1 MSEEEKQ
8 TQNDDASSETQK
20 VSQAVSD
27 DGEERVV
34 YEEDESPEEQER
46 RHLEARKK
54 REDDRKI
61 LEGQE
66 KKDRIERKKKKKEE
80 MSFAKKGDVHKT
92 LTHLKRGSE
101 EEEASKYAKDLHLPY
116 LDLNIFPIDQ
126 ENITFISEE
135 KARELGVAVVHKLE
149 RSIKLVTVSPEDGKV
164 RDFIADL
171 EDDGMKVELLIVSQS
186 SLDRAWDEYKKKD
199 LGEILDTLRAGLTGE
214 ELAAFENDTKGVL
227 DMDRKIRDLPVTK
240 VLNMIL
246 AGSIKLESSDI
257 HFEPQQ
263 TGKVRLRFR
272 IDGVLQTVASFP
284 MHIYPTIVARVK
296 VLGKMMINVRDAAQD
311 GRFSVD
317 REGQDSMDLRVSI
330 LPGNFGENIVIR
342 LLSQNIGELSL
353 EKIGLEGLNF
363 EWLVNESEKKQ
374 GAIINS
380 GPTGSG
386 KTTTLY
392 ALINRLNSVDKKI
405 ISIEN
410 PIEYQV
416 PGVSQTQI
424 EEAKGYTFESGLRA
438 IMRQDPDIILVGE
451 IRDEATAEIAI
462 HASLTGHLVLS
473 TTHANSASGVI
484 GRFVDLGI
492 KPNLI
497 GPAINAFIAQR
508 LLRRL
513 CPHCREEYAP
523 AEDTIDMIKKMLSL
537 ISPKADISIPKH
549 ITTLWRPKGC
559 VKCRGLGYKS
569 RVGIFEILVI
579 TDEIKELVEKMAPED
594 EVRSAALEQGMI
606 TLEQDGILKAVSG
619 TTSIE
624 ELQRVVGKGQY
635 LIDLYEKIVV
645 QSLARGIFI
654 KDNVLEEMRK
664 IKENYE
670 EFEAL
675 FRTLPPKDLVKYLLI
690 GAIETGTGDIHIE
703 PGSKQFKV
711 RFRIDGVLHTIAM
724 LSMNDY
730 LTVLN
735 EIKNLMGVKT
745 GKREGVI
752 DGRFKIA
759 FSNKEKESGEESV
772 DVRVSVILG
781 GFGDVIVMRLLSQ
794 SVQVAELDKLNMNP
808 YNLEKIK
815 RNIAR
820 PNGIIMDTGP
830 TGSGKTTTLYSILNY
845 LKDPRLKLIT
855 IEDPIE
861 YQMEGVLQTQVK
873 EEENYTFTSAM
884 RVILRQDPD
893 IVMVGEIRDA
903 ESANAAY
910 KVALTGHLI
919 LTTLH
924 TNSAAGSIQRLANMG
939 VSMSDL
945 SSGTNCFIA
954 QRLVRVLCPHCKKE
968 RPVEPEEKAVM
979 EGVLKGISPKVTIET
994 PTTVEKVC
1002 EPVGCEK
1009 CHNLGF
1015 KGRVAITEVLEITR
1029 EMQKFFTMNPITVE
1043 VREKAME
1050 EGMLTMGQDGILRI
1064 INGETTLEEVAHVI
1078 KEINFVKI
1086 KEQKEGDIESPQI
1099 IKEIEAG
1106 DSEKGI

>member
-1 MSEEEKQ
+1 MSEEEKKIP
-8 TQNDDASSETQK
+8 DDNGLGDGAQAAQLGVNEEETVAQ
-20 VSQAVSD
+20 
-27 DGEERVV
+27 
-34 YEEDESPEEQER
+34 EDETLLEKEDRQADAREKRRIARDLEDKKEFLEKVER
-46 RHLEARKK
+46 RRKEKEAV
-54 REDDRKI
+54 
-61 LEGQE
+61 Q
-66 KKDRIERKKKKKEE
+66 
-80 MSFAKKGDVHKT
+80 FANTGDIQKT
-92 LTHLKRGSE
+92 LTHLRKGSE
-101 EEEASKYAKDLHLPY
+101 EEEASELAKKLHLPY

-126 ENITFISEE
+126 ENLKFIEEE
-135 KARELGVAVVHKLE
+135 KAKSLGVAVIHKLE
-149 RSIKLVTVSPEDGKV
+149 RSIKLVTTNPEDGNL
-164 RDFIADL
+164 RDFVLKL
-171 EDDGMKVELLIVSQS
+171 EDDGMRVELFVVSQS
-186 SLDRAWDEYKKKD
+186 SIERAWGEYGKKN
-199 LGEILDTLRAGLTGE
+199 LSVILDTLRAGLSGE
-214 ELAAFENDTKGVL
+214 ELAAFENETKGVL
-227 DMDRKIRDLPVTK
+227 DMDKKIRDLPVTK
-240 VLNMIL
+240 VLNMVL
-246 AGSIKLESSDI
+246 AGAIKMQSSDI

-263 TGKVRLRFR
+263 TEEVRLRFR

-284 MHIYPTIVARVK
+284 IHIYPTIVSRVK
-296 VLGKMMINVRDAAQD
+296 VLGKMMINVRDIAQD
-311 GRFSVD
+311 GRFSIE
-317 REGQDSMDLRVSI
+317 REGQSAMDLRVSV

-342 LLSQNIGELSL
+342 LLSQNIDDLSL
-353 EKIGLEGLNF
+353 DKMGLEGLNYQ
-363 EWLVNESEKKQ
+363 WLISESEKKQ

-392 ALINRLNSVDKKI
+392 ALVNRLNSVDKKI

-416 PGVSQTQI
+416 PGISQTQI
-424 EEAKGYTFESGLRA
+424 EEAKGYTFENGLRA

-484 GRFVDLGI
+484 GRFTDLGI

-497 GPAINAFIAQR
+497 GPAVNAFVAQR

-513 CPHCREEYAP
+513 CPHCKEAYKP
-523 AEDTIDMIKKMLSL
+523 ASETIDMVKKMLAL
-537 ISPKADISIPKH
+537 ISPKADISIPKN
-549 ITTLWRPKGC
+549 IDKLWKPKGC
-559 VKCRGLGYKS
+559 HKCHGLGYKG

-579 TDEIKELVEKMAPED
+579 TDEIKEAIEKMAPED
-594 EVRSAALEQGMI
+594 EIRSAALENGMI
-606 TLEQDGILKAVSG
+606 TLEQDGILKSVAG

-654 KDNVLEEMRK
+654 KEDVLEEMAK
-664 IKENYE
+664 IKDNYE
-670 EFEAL
+670 KFEEL
-675 FRTLPPKDLVKYLLI
+675 FSTIPPKELVRYLLI
-690 GAIETGTGDIHIE
+690 GAVYTGTGDIHIE
-703 PGSKQFKV
+703 PGIKQFKI
-711 RFRIDGVLHTIAM
+711 RYRIDGVLHDIA
-724 LSMNDY
+724 LLAMNDY
-730 LTVLN
+730 LSVLN

-745 GKREGVI
+745 GKRDGVI
-752 DGRFKIA
+752 DGRFKIVYG
-759 FSNKEKESGEESV
+759 NKERESGEESV

-794 SVQVAELDKLNMNP
+794 SVQVTDLERLSMNP
-808 YNLEKIK
+808 YNLEKII
-815 RNIAR
+815 RNVTK
-820 PNGIIMDTGP
+820 PNGIVMDTGP

-845 LKDPRLKLIT
+845 LKHPELKLIT

-873 EEENYTFTSAM
+873 EEDGYTFSSAM

-903 ESANAAY
+903 ESASAAY

-924 TNSAAGSIQRLANMG
+924 TNSAAGSIQRLLNMG

-954 QRLVRVLCPHCKKE
+954 QRLIRTLCPDCKRE
-968 RPVEPEEKAVM
+968 RALEPEEKRIIEEVVAS
-979 EGVLKGISPKVTIET
+979 ISPKVKIDFPLKT
-994 PTTVEKVC
+994 EKIF

-1015 KGRVAITEVLEITR
+1015 RGRFAITEVLEIDR
-1029 EMQKFFTMNPITVE
+1029 EMQKFLTTNPITIE
-1043 VREKAME
+1043 IREKAIE
-1050 EGMLTMGQDGILRI
+1050 QGMLTMGQDGILHI
-1064 INGETTLEEVAHVI
+1064 LKGQTTLEEVAHVI
-1078 KEINFVKI
+1078 KEIDYVK
-1086 KEQKEGDIESPQI
+1086 KEKQNQQIAETEKPKEEL
-1099 IKEIEAG
+1099 KE
-1106 DSEKGI
+1106 EKI

>member
-1 MSEEEKQ
+1 MTEEEKQ
-8 TQNDDASSETQK
+8 KKDSVDGDAQ
-20 VSQAVSD
+20 VASQDAEKDV
-27 DGEERVV
+27 ERVV
-34 YEEDESPEEQER
+34 YEDEETSEEREERYLEDRER
-46 RHLEARKK
+46 RKEERDLEN
-54 REDDRKI
+54 
-61 LEGQE
+61 E
-66 KKDRIERKKKKKEE
+66 KERLRRIEQNKRDKEAVT
-80 MSFAKKGDVHKT
+80 FARRGGIQKT
-92 LTHLKRGSE
+92 LTHLRRDSE
-101 EEEASKYAKDLHLPY
+101 EEEASKLAKDLHLAY

-126 ENITFISEE
+126 ENVKFIEKE
-135 KARELGVAVVHKLE
+135 KAKSLGIAVIHKLE
-149 RSIKLVTVSPEDGKV
+149 RSIKLVATNPEDGKV

-171 EDDGMKVELLIVSQS
+171 EDDGMRVELFVVSQS
-186 SLDRAWDEYKKKD
+186 SIERAWMEYGKEN
-199 LGEILDTLRAGLTGE
+199 LSVILDTLRAGLTGE
-214 ELAAFENDTKGVL
+214 ELANFEDETKGVL
-227 DMDRKIRDLPVTK
+227 DMDKRIRDLPVTK

-246 AGSIKLESSDI
+246 AGAIKLQSSDI

-284 MHIYPTIVARVK
+284 IHIYPTIVSRVK
-296 VLGKMMINVRDAAQD
+296 VLGKMMINVRDIAQD
-311 GRFSVD
+311 GRFSVE
-317 REGQDSMDLRVSI
+317 REGQSAMDLRVSI
-330 LPGNFGENIVIR
+330 LPGNFGENIVVR
-342 LLSQNIGELSL
+342 LLSQNIEDLSL
-353 EKIGLEGLNF
+353 SKMGLEGLNY
-363 EWLVNESEKKQ
+363 EWLIKESEKKQ

-392 ALINRLNSVDKKI
+392 SLINRLNSVDKKI

-416 PGVSQTQI
+416 PGVSQTQV
-424 EEAKGYTFESGLRA
+424 EDSKGYTFENGLRA

-451 IRDEATAEIAI
+451 IRDESTAEIAI

-484 GRFVDLGI
+484 GRFVDLGV

-497 GPAINAFIAQR
+497 APAVNAFVAQR

-513 CPHCREEYAP
+513 CPHCKEEYVP
-523 AEDTIDMIKKMLSL
+523 ASETIDMIKKMLAL
-537 ISPKADISIPKH
+537 ISPKADISIPKR
-549 ITTLWRPKGC
+549 IDRLWKPRGC
-559 VKCRGLGYKS
+559 AKCHGLGYKG

-579 TDEIKELVEKMAPED
+579 TEEIKTAIEKMAPED
-594 EVRSAALEQGMI
+594 EIRSAALENGMI
-606 TLEQDGILKAVSG
+606 TLEQDGILKSVTG

-624 ELQRVVGKGQY
+624 ELQRVVGKGEY

-654 KDNVLEEMRK
+654 KDDVLEKMAK
-664 IKENYE
+664 VKNDYE
-670 EFEAL
+670 EFEEL
-675 FRTLPPKDLVKYLLI
+675 FSVLPPKELVRYVLI
-690 GAIETGTGDIHIE
+690 GAVYTGTGDIHIE
-703 PGSKQFKV
+703 PGLKKFKI
-711 RFRIDGVLHTIAM
+711 RYRIDGVLHDVAL

-752 DGRFKIA
+752 DGRFKIVY
-759 FSNKEKESGEESV
+759 SNKERESGEESI

-794 SVQVAELDKLNMNP
+794 SVQVTELAELNMNP
-808 YNLEKIK
+808 YNLEKIL
-815 RNIAR
+815 RNVAK

-830 TGSGKTTTLYSILNY
+830 TGSGKTTTLYSLLNY
-845 LKDPRLKLIT
+845 LKDPKLKVIT

-873 EEENYTFTSAM
+873 EDDGYTFSSAM

-893 IVMVGEIRDA
+893 IIMVGEIRDS

-924 TNSAAGSIQRLANMG
+924 TNSAAGSVQRLLNMG

-945 SSGTNCFIA
+945 SSGTNCFVA
-954 QRLVRVLCPHCKKE
+954 QRLVRTLCPHCKRE
-968 RPVEPEEKAVM
+968 RAVKVEEE
-979 EGVLKGISPKVTIET
+979 EIIEEVLNSISPKVKIDI
-994 PTTVEKVC
+994 PKKVDKVF

-1015 KGRVAITEVLEITR
+1015 KGRVAITEVLEIDR
-1029 EMQKFFTMNPITVE
+1029 VMQKFLTTNPITIE
-1043 VREKAME
+1043 IREKAIE
-1050 EGMLTMGQDGILRI
+1050 EGMLTMGQDGILHILR
-1064 INGETTLEEVAHVI
+1064 GETTLDEVAHVI
-1078 KEINFVKI
+1078 T
-1086 KEQKEGDIESPQI
+1086 
-1099 IKEIEAG
+1099 EIEYVEKVKQVG
-1106 DSEKGI
+1106 RRLNEDSESQAE

>member
-8 TQNDDASSETQK
+8 NQGDAVVDDSSQTVK
-20 VSQAVSD
+20 TNADKDV
-27 DGEERVV
+27 ERVV
-34 YEEDESPEEQER
+34 YEEDESPEEREQR
-46 RHLEARKK
+46 YLEAREK
-54 REDDRKI
+54 R
-61 LEGQE
+61 
-66 KKDRIERKKKKKEE
+66 RIERELENEKERARLLELKKKNKEAIN
-80 MSFAKKGDVHKT
+80 FARRGGVQKT
-92 LTHLKRGSE
+92 LTHLRRDSE
-101 EEEASKYAKDLHLPY
+101 EEEASKLAKDMHLPY

-126 ENITFISEE
+126 ENVKFIDKETA
-135 KARELGVAVVHKLE
+135 KNLGIAVVHKLE
-149 RSIKLVTVSPEDGKV
+149 RSIKIVTTNPESGKV
-164 RDFIADL
+164 RDFITDL
-171 EDDGMKVELLIVSQS
+171 EDDGMRVELFVVSQS
-186 SLDRAWDEYKKKD
+186 SIERAWQEYEKEN
-199 LGEILDTLRAGLTGE
+199 LSVILDTLRAGLTGE
-214 ELAAFENDTKGVL
+214 ELAAFEDETKGVL

-246 AGSIKLESSDI
+246 AGAIKLQSSDI

-284 MHIYPTIVARVK
+284 IHIYPTIVSRVK
-296 VLGKMMINVRDAAQD
+296 VLSKMMINVRDIAQD
-311 GRFSVD
+311 GRFSVE
-317 REGQDSMDLRVSI
+317 REGQSAMDLRVSV
-330 LPGNFGENIVIR
+330 LPGNFGENIVVR
-342 LLSQNIGELSL
+342 LLSQSINDLSL
-353 EKIGLEGLNF
+353 SKMGLEGLNY

-416 PGVSQTQI
+416 PGVSQTQV
-424 EEAKGYTFESGLRA
+424 EDSKGYTFENGLRA

-451 IRDEATAEIAI
+451 IRDESTAEIAI

-484 GRFVDLGI
+484 GRFVDLGV

-497 GPAINAFIAQR
+497 APAVNAFVAQR

-513 CPHCREEYAP
+513 CPHCKEEYVP
-523 AEDTIDMIKKMLSL
+523 ASETIDMIKKMLAL

-549 ITTLWRPKGC
+549 IDKLWKPKGC
-559 VKCRGLGYKS
+559 AKCHGLGYKG

-579 TDEIKELVEKMAPED
+579 TDEIKEAIEKMAPED
-594 EVRSAALEQGMI
+594 EIRSAALENGMI
-606 TLEQDGILKAVSG
+606 TLEQDGILKSVSG
-619 TTSIE
+619 VTSIE
-624 ELQRVVGKGQY
+624 ELQRVVGKGEY

-654 KDNVLEEMRK
+654 KDDVLEEMLK
-664 IKENYE
+664 VKDNYE
-670 EFEAL
+670 EFEEL
-675 FRTLPPKDLVKYLLI
+675 FSTLPPKELVRYVLI
-690 GAIETGTGDIHIE
+690 GAVYTGAGDIHVE
-703 PGSKQFKV
+703 PGLKKFKI
-711 RFRIDGVLHTIAM
+711 RYRIDGVLHDVAL

-752 DGRFKIA
+752 DGRFKIVY
-759 FSNKEKESGEESV
+759 SNKERESGEESI

-794 SVQVAELDKLNMNP
+794 SVQVTELAELNMNP
-808 YNLEKIK
+808 YNLEKIL
-815 RNIAR
+815 RNVAK

-830 TGSGKTTTLYSILNY
+830 TGSGKTTTLYSLLNY
-845 LKDPRLKLIT
+845 LKDPKLKVIT

-861 YQMEGVLQTQVK
+861 YQMEGILQTQVK
-873 EEENYTFTSAM
+873 EDDGYTFSSAM

-893 IVMVGEIRDA
+893 IIMVGEIRDS

-924 TNSAAGSIQRLANMG
+924 TNSAAGSVQRLLNMG

-945 SSGTNCFIA
+945 SSGTNCFVA
-954 QRLVRVLCPHCKKE
+954 QRLVRTLCPHCKRE
-968 RPVEPEEKAVM
+968 RDMKPEEKRII
-979 EGVLKGISPKVTIET
+979 EEVLDSISSKIEVDIPKTAN
-994 PTTVEKVC
+994 KVF
-1002 EPVGCEK
+1002 EPIGCDK

-1015 KGRVAITEVLEITR
+1015 KGRVAITEVLEVGR
-1029 EMQKFFTMNPITVE
+1029 NMQKFLTTNPITIE
-1043 VREKAME
+1043 IREKAIE
-1050 EGMLTMGQDGILRI
+1050 EGMLTMGQDGILHILR
-1064 INGETTLEEVAHVI
+1064 GETTLDEVAHVI
-1078 KEINFVKI
+1078 TEIDYVDKI
-1086 KEQKEGDIESPQI
+1086 KQI
-1099 IKEIEAG
+1099 GRRLDEDPDKLTE
-1106 DSEKGI
+1106 

>member
-8 TQNDDASSETQK
+8 KQNEENSDDAQKASQTNVNDD
-20 VSQAVSD
+20 
-27 DGEERVV
+27 EERVV
-34 YEEDESPEEQER
+34 YEEDESPEEKER
-46 RHLEARKK
+46 RHLEARDK
-54 REDDRKI
+54 RRAERKA
-61 LEGQE
+61 LEE
-66 KKDRIERKKKKKEE
+66 KEKRDVKERKKKKKEE
-80 MSFAKKGDVHKT
+80 MNFARKGKVQKT
-92 LTHLKRGSE
+92 LTHLKKGSE
-101 EEEASKYAKDLHLPY
+101 EEEASKLANTLHIPY

-126 ENITFISEE
+126 ENVKFIEE
-135 KARELGVAVVHKLE
+135 DIAKELGIAVVHKLE
-149 RSIKLVTVSPEDGKV
+149 RSIKLVTTNPEEGKV
-164 RDFIADL
+164 RDFIAEL
-171 EDDGMKVELLIVSQS
+171 EDDGMKVELFIVSQS
-186 SLDRAWDEYKKKD
+186 SIERAWDEYGKEN
-199 LGEILDTLRAGLTGE
+199 LVEILDTLRAGLTGE

-227 DMDRKIRDLPVTK
+227 DMDTKIRDLPVTK
-240 VLNMIL
+240 VLNMVL
-246 AGSIKLESSDI
+246 AGAIKLESSDI

-263 TGKVRLRFR
+263 TSKVRLRFR

-284 MHIYPTIVARVK
+284 VHIYPTVVARVK
-296 VLGKMMINVRDAAQD
+296 VLGKMMINVRDIAQD
-311 GRFSVD
+311 GRFSVE
-317 REGQDSMDLRVSI
+317 REGQAPMDLRVSI
-330 LPGNFGENIVIR
+330 LPGNFGENIVVR
-342 LLSQNIGELSL
+342 LLSQNIDDLSL
-353 EKIGLEGLNF
+353 DKMGLEGLNY
-363 EWLVNESEKKQ
+363 EWLINESEKKQ

-424 EEAKGYTFESGLRA
+424 EERKGYTFESGLRA

-473 TTHANSASGVI
+473 TTHANSATGVI

-497 GPAINAFIAQR
+497 APAINAFVAQR

-513 CPHCREEYAP
+513 CPHCKEEYKP
-523 AEDTIDMIKKMLSL
+523 ASETIDMIKKMLAL

-549 ITTLWRPKGC
+549 IEKLWRPKGC
-559 VKCRGLGYKS
+559 HKCHGLGYKG

-579 TDEIKELVEKMAPED
+579 SEEIKDEIERMSPED
-594 EVRSAALEQGMI
+594 EIRSVALENGMI
-606 TLEQDGILKAVSG
+606 TLEQDGILKSVIG

-624 ELQRVVGKGQY
+624 ELQRVVGKGEY

-645 QSLARGIFI
+645 QSLARGIFV
-654 KDNVLEEMRK
+654 KDEVLQAVDKIRDDYEAFEELYRK
-664 IKENYE
+664 
-670 EFEAL
+670 
-675 FRTLPPKDLVKYLLI
+675 LPPKELIKYILI
-690 GAIETGTGDIHIE
+690 GAIYTGTGDIHIE
-703 PGSKQFKV
+703 PGMKQFKI
-711 RFRIDGVLHTIAM
+711 RYRIDGALHDIA
-724 LSMNDY
+724 LLAMNDY

-752 DGRFKIA
+752 DGRFKIMYT
-759 FSNKEKESGEESV
+759 NKDKESGEESI
-772 DVRVSVILG
+772 DVRVSIILG

-794 SVQVAELDKLNMNP
+794 SVQVASLEKLNINE

-815 RNIAR
+815 RNVAR

-830 TGSGKTTTLYSILNY
+830 TGSGKTTTLYSLLNY
-845 LKDPRLKLIT
+845 LKDPKLKLIT

-873 EEENYTFTSAM
+873 EEEDYTFTTAM

-893 IVMVGEIRDA
+893 IVMVGEIRDS

-910 KVALTGHLI
+910 RVALTGHLI

-924 TNSAAGSIQRLANMG
+924 ANSAAGAVQRLLNMG
-939 VSMSDL
+939 ISMSDL
-945 SSGTNCFIA
+945 STGTNCFIA

-968 RPVEPEEKAVM
+968 KTVDSEEKKII
-979 EGVLKGISPKVTIET
+979 EKVLKGVSPKVTLDIPEK
-994 PTTVEKVC
+994 VEKIW
-1002 EPVGCEK
+1002 EAVGCEE
-1009 CHNLGF
+1009 CHNIGF
-1015 KGRVAITEVLEITR
+1015 KGRVAITEVLEIDR
-1029 EMQKFFTMNPITVE
+1029 VMQKFLTMNPITVE
-1043 VREKAME
+1043 IREKAIE
-1050 EGMLTMGQDGILRI
+1050 EGMLTMGQEGILRVVR
-1064 INGETTLEEVAHVI
+1064 GETTIEEISHVI
-1078 KEINFVKI
+1078 KEIDFVKVEKQI
-1086 KEQKEGDIESPQI
+1086 ELKEEESAT
-1099 IKEIEAG
+1099 EEVVV
-1106 DSEKGI
+1106 